1 MGTADDA
8 AKVPLAAWMTHWA
21 VRAFLTGLCLPHR
34 VAAWAFCAELSD
46 HRNSLAQIENRMV
59 KTIGDIQHLAGL
71 LDTLV
76 AV

>member
-1 MGTADDA
+1 
-8 AKVPLAAWMTHWA
+8 MTHCA
-21 VRAFLTGLCLPHR
+21 VHTFLTDLRLPRR

-46 HRNSLAQIENRMV
+46 DRNGLAQVENRMV

-71 LDTLV
+71 LNTLV